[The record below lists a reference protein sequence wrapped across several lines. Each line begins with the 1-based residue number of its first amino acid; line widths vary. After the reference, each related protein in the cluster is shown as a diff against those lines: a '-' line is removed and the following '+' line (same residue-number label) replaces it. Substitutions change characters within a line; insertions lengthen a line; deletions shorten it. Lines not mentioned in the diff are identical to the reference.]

1 MIEDSVAKVFIN
13 QWMVFPI
20 VTLFL
25 MVLAHAGYRSGA
37 IFRRRNTEVAEN
49 HSGSVQG
56 AVLGLLGLLLGFT
69 FAMAV
74 AHYDERSTLIVEEAN
89 SIRNSWLRADLL
101 PDPHPTEIKSLLK
114 QYTKLKME
122 EFDKTGET
130 EVVSRLRGEAEKIR
144 QALWAR
150 TTVVSRESP
159 TPVTTAFVT
168 SLNET
173 IDFDVTRKA
182 AIGSRI
188 PGVVWILLLVV
199 AGCGAW
205 SSGYGSGAGG
215 LRSVFNQYVFPALI
229 GIVITLVA
237 DIDRPTKGLVSM
249 DQEPFEDLLDQM

>member
-1 MIEDSVAKVFIN
+1 MIEESFARVFIN

-25 MVLAHAGYRSGA
+25 IVLAHAGYRSGA
-37 IFRRRNTEVAEN
+37 SFRRRNTEVAEN

-56 AVLGLLGLLLGFT
+56 AVLGLLGLLLGFS

-74 AHYDERSTLIVEEAN
+74 AHYDERCKLIVDEAN

-101 PDPHPTEIKSLLK
+101 PAPHNQEIKSLLK
-114 QYTKLKME
+114 EYTKLKMQ
-122 EFDKTGET
+122 EFDDAEDV
-130 EVVSRLRGEAEKIR
+130 ELVARVRGEAEQVR
-144 QALWAR
+144 HELWAR
-150 TTVVSRESP
+150 TTVATRESP
-159 TPVTTAFVT
+159 TPVTVCFVT

-215 LRSVFNQYVFPALI
+215 LRSIFNQYVFPALI

-237 DIDRPTKGLVSM
+237 DLDRPTKGLVSM